1 MCLKD
6 KALFFLL
13 LSQIS
18 YFKLYL
24 IISRDTHYYYYD
36 SLCQEEGKRVLIG
49 ASHLEQG
56 IQTARKPEGD
66 TSFVADGRMP

>member
-1 MCLKD
+1 VFKRQSVIFPSF
-6 KALFFLL
+6 K
-13 LSQIS
+13 SN
-18 YFKLYL
+18 FKLYL
-24 IISRDTHYYYYD
+24 IILTDTHYYYD
-36 SLCQEEGKRVLIG
+36 SLCQEEGRRVLID